1 MREPPTAAEQVLTAA
16 TEADPRELPE
26 VLCATLCRALKV
38 DGVTLSLLTD
48 TPDRQLLHASGTA
61 ALRLEQVQF
70 EMGEGPCVTA
80 AATGNPVIVADLHG
94 RLTQWP
100 LFGPAAR
107 ERLPEIGAVYAFPM
121 TDGDGGHPVGS
132 VDLLRL
138 EPWDPDEATL
148 REWAAATRAVGL
160 ALLTSPAV
168 LPWDPTPTM
177 EAHWGRTHRA
187 AGVLSQRMGVPVD
200 EALARLRA
208 DAFGSGRPLP
218 DIAEETLARLLGG
231 AGDGAAGD
239 GHGPRGSA

>member
-1 MREPPTAAEQVLTAA
+1 MREPSAAAEQVMAA
-16 TEADPRELPE
+16 AAEADPRDLPE
-26 VLCATLCRALKV
+26 VLCATLCRALPV
-38 DGVTLSLLTD
+38 DGATLSLLTD

-80 AATGNPVIVADLHG
+80 AATGGPVIVADLHG

-100 LFGPAAR
+100 LFGSAAR
-107 ERLPEIGAVYAFPM
+107 ERLPEIGAVYAFPI

-148 REWAAATRAVGL
+148 QECAAAAHAVGL
-160 ALLTSPAV
+160 ALLTAPAV
-168 LPWDPTPTM
+168 LPWDPTPAM

-200 EALARLRA
+200 EALARMRA

-231 AGDGAAGD
+231 ATEDGH